1 VIVHLSPATPAELTD
16 LDRLD
21 RLHAECDGAV
31 GNARLAGW
39 CRLDDD
45 GEHLWLDI
53 AACRELGAAVGG
65 ERWVEQYDA
74 MIGYASSQGWT
85 NDAGTHVRAHIEPT
99 GA

>member
-1 VIVHLSPATPAELTD
+1 MIVHLSAVAPAELAD

-31 GNARLAGW
+31 GSARLARW
-39 CRLDDD
+39 CCLDDD
-45 GEHLWLDI
+45 GEHLWLDV
-53 AACRELGAAVGG
+53 AACRELGAAEGG
-65 ERWVEQYDA
+65 EPWVEQYDA
-74 MIGYASSQGWT
+74 MIGYATSQGWT